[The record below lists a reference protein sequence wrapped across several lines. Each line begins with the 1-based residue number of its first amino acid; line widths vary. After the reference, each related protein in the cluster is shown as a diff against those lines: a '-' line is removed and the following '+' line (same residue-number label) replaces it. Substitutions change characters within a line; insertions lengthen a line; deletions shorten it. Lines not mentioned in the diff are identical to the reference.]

1 MNLVNLVICLEVT
14 ENDSVYFKQK
24 QNSLEGDVAL
34 TKLTGRMKNQGREV
48 QAQASLLGLFNWTC
62 SVIFPP
68 EAQNALTPVVSMV
81 FEALWRFRALG
92 ERG

>member
-1 MNLVNLVICLEVT
+1 MNSVNLVICLEVT

-34 TKLTGRMKNQGREV
+34 TKLTGRMKNQGQEV
-48 QAQASLLGLFNWTC
+48 QAQASLLGLFNGTC

-68 EAQNALTPVVSMV
+68 EAQNALTPVASMA
-81 FEALWRFRALG
+81 FEALW
-92 ERG
+92 